1 MLEDENEQIAQRRA
15 KLETLRQS
23 GTPYRNDFRRD
34 STARQ
39 IHEAYDALDQEALEQ
54 KAVRVSVAGRMMTR
68 RLMGKASFA
77 HLQDMTGQIQLYV
90 QKNALAEGDYAE
102 FKIWDIGDILGA
114 SGTVFKTKTGELSVR
129 VEQIHLLTKALRP
142 LPDKYH
148 GLVDQELRYRQ
159 AQQDQDVDIGIGVQ
173 LAPAISPYGD
183 QGDVGVV
190 CRDEVAPG
198 PQQQLVHQPGV
209 LMDQYGHRFTA
220 VEALIDCGVARIQGG
235 AEQCHRVV
243 GGRQL
248 GIEAPAIETPV
259 EAFVPGGAC
268 HLVMA
273 HDSVDN

>member
-159 AQQDQDVDIGIGVQ
+159 RYLDLMVNPETRQAFHDSS
-173 LAPAISPYGD
+173 AII
-183 QGDVGVV
+183 
-190 CRDEVAPG
+190 
-198 PQQQLVHQPGV
+198 
-209 LMDQYGHRFTA
+209 
-220 VEALIDCGVARIQGG
+220 EALRRFLTDREFLEV
-235 AEQCHRVV
+235 
-243 GGRQL
+243 
-248 GIEAPAIETPV
+248 ETPMMQII
-259 EAFVPGGAC
+259 PGGAAAKPFIT
-268 HLVMA
+268 HHNALHMDLFLRV
-273 HDSVDN
+273 SPELFL